1 MQPIT
6 PMRRV
11 LILEPDS
18 QIAEGLRRAL
28 RVFSAS
34 WEVSCVQDTAT
45 ALSSREVTDVLI
57 CDARVPDVEALLM
70 EFRVKAPRVVRTV
83 LAASDAK
90 PELVARMQAAAHQV
104 LRKPLLPPLLF
115 DLVERTVAVIAALG
129 NERLQIVLGQL
140 GDLPPLPAT
149 YSKLVQMSQ
158 DPEISMAAV
167 SAVVERDPAIAAAVL
182 RTINSAYFG
191 LPRRVSSVAETV
203 RYLGIGP
210 LKNLVLTVELFEGL
224 ATGRRAVQLQQ
235 EALLRA
241 YAMRD
246 LLGRTPLAEQAFMAG
261 ILSDVGQLLLL
272 TRLPID
278 AMAIDKSIEAGRLPW
293 VVQQERLGCTSATL
307 GAQLLARWNL
317 PAALVEAVALHHAA
331 PIGAPAQN
339 LTTALTLVSSVEW
352 SRRAPDS
359 QRGEFKKLAEEL
371 IGSFPTSSL
380 DTIGRYFGSSSQ
392 AA

>member
-1 MQPIT
+1 VQT
-6 PMRRV
+6 LQDVRRV
-11 LILEPDS
+11 VLFEPDQ
-18 QIAEGLRRAL
+18 QIAEGLRRSL
-28 RVFSAS
+28 RVFSAT
-34 WEVSCVQDTAT
+34 WEVACVHTTAD
-45 ALSSREVTDVLI
+45 ALATLPTCDVLI
-57 CDARVPDVEALLM
+57 CDALIPDVVATLV
-70 EFRVKAPRVVRTV
+70 EFRQKAPRAVRTV
-83 LAASDAK
+83 LAAAEVK
-90 PELVARMQAAAHQV
+90 PELVAQLQAASHQL

-115 DLVERTVAVIAALG
+115 DLVERTCAVIGALA

-149 YSKLVQMSQ
+149 YSKLSQMAQ
-158 DPEISMAAV
+158 DPDVSMAAV
-167 SAVVERDPAIAAAVL
+167 SAVVERDPSIAAAVL

-241 YAMRD
+241 YAMRE
-246 LLGRTPLAEQAFMAG
+246 LLGRTSLAEQAFMAG

-278 AMAIDKSIEAGRLPW
+278 AMAIDKAVEAGRLSW
-293 VVQQERLGCTSATL
+293 VVQKERLGCSSAEL

-317 PAALVEAVALHHAA
+317 PTALVEAVALHHQP

-339 LTTALTLVSSVEW
+339 LTTALTLVSAVEW
-352 SRRAPDS
+352 SRRAPESLRSDFRRLS
-359 QRGEFKKLAEEL
+359 EEL
-371 IGSFPTSSL
+371 ITTFPTSSL
-380 DTIGRYFGSSSQ
+380 DSLGRYFGAAVQ

>member
-1 MQPIT
+1 
-6 PMRRV
+6 MRRV
-11 LILEPDS
+11 LLLEPDP

-28 RVFSAS
+28 RVFSET
-34 WEVSCVQDTAT
+34 WDVSFVHDAPA
-45 ALSSREVTDVLI
+45 ALAARDSVDVFI
-57 CDARVPDVEALLM
+57 CDARVPNAEPVLM
-70 EFRVKAPRVVRTV
+70 EFRAKAPRVVRTV
-83 LAASDAK
+83 LAAADAR
-90 PELVARMQAAAHQV
+90 PDLIARMQAAAHQV
-104 LRKPLLPPLLF
+104 LRKPLLPPLLS
-115 DLVERTVAVIAALG
+115 DLVERTVAVMSSLA

-158 DPEISMAAV
+158 DPDVSMAAV
-167 SAVVERDPAIAAAVL
+167 SSVVERDPAIAAAVL

-210 LKNLVLTVELFEGL
+210 HKNLVLTVEIFEGL
-224 ATGRRAVQLQQ
+224 AQGRRAVQLQQ

-246 LLGRTPLAEQAFMAG
+246 LLGRSPLAEQAFMAG
-261 ILSDVGQLLLL
+261 LLSDVGQLLLL

-278 AMAIDKSIEAGRLPW
+278 AMAIAKAVEAGRLPW
-293 VVQQERLGCTSATL
+293 VVQQERLGCTSAML

-317 PAALVEAVALHHAA
+317 PTALVEAVALHHGA

-339 LTTALTLVSSVEW
+339 LTTALMLVSAVEW

-359 QRGEFKKLAEEL
+359 LRGEFRKLAEEL
-371 IGSFPTSSL
+371 ITSFPTSSL
-380 DTIGRYFGSSSQ
+380 ETIGRYFGASSQ